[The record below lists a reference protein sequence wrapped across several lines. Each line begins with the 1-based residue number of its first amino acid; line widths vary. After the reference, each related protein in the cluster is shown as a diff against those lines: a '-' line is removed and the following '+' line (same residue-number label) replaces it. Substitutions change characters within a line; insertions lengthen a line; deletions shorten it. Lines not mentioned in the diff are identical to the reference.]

1 MTAESAVVT
10 DDSFGIGIRGIM
22 YDDQYGEELP
32 SAYPTMPYKDT
43 STKAAFQFFTSEASV
58 DSLFAS
64 WLQVGGIAGWIHDTD
79 IPESSPFKLTT
90 TDLDSVFSGIEEYYG
105 ADLPVEVWLNMTKL
119 YDVTFK
125 HD

>member
-43 STKAAFQFFTSEASV
+43 STQAAFQFFTSEASV
-58 DSLFAS
+58 NSLFSS
-64 WLQVGGIAGWIHDTD
+64 WLQVGGIAGWIKESD
-79 IPESSPFKLTT
+79 IPAGSPFNLTT
-90 TDLDSVFSGIEEYYG
+90 TDLDSVFSGIEKYYG
-105 ADLPVEVWLNMTKL
+105 ADLPVDVFVNMTKL
-119 YDVTFK
+119 YDFTVK